1 MAGEMTAIRV
11 VAVDDE
17 PLARERV
24 STLVRETEGLELVG
38 EGSNGID
45 ALDLITRLEPDLL
58 FIDVEMPELSG
69 FGVIA
74 ALDDAR
80 VPGAR
85 APAVVFIT
93 AFEQYALQAFEVGA
107 VDYLQKPVTR
117 QRFAAAVARA
127 RERLDRRSAD
137 YWRALVAGASLAER
151 SRGVRTRFVVRRG
164 NTHHIVPA
172 DEVDWLDVADNYLSL
187 HVGAKTHLWR
197 GTMKQAEEELDGERF
212 VRIHRSV
219 IVAVDRILTV
229 KSHESGGHVI
239 ELRGGVQLRSSR
251 QYADRVRALLRE

>member
-1 MAGEMTAIRV
+1 MTAIRV
-11 VAVDDE
+11 ITVDDE

-24 STLVRETEGLELVG
+24 STLVRETAGLDLIG
-38 EGSNGID
+38 EGNNGIE

-74 ALDDAR
+74 ALDEAR
-80 VPGAR
+80 V
-85 APAVVFIT
+85 PAVVFIT
-93 AFEQYALQAFEVGA
+93 AFEQYALKAFEIGA

-117 QRFAAAVARA
+117 QRFAAAVTRAKERLGRRSPDYGQTLVTSATVAERA
-127 RERLDRRSAD
+127 R
-137 YWRALVAGASLAER
+137 GF
-151 SRGVRTRFVVRRG
+151 RTRFVVRRG

-172 DEVDWLDVADNYLSL
+172 DQVDWMDVADNYLSL
-187 HVGAKTHLWR
+187 HAGPKTHLWR
-197 GTMKQAEEELDGERF
+197 GTMKQAEDELDPERF

-229 KSHESGGHVI
+229 RAHESGGHVMEI
-239 ELRGGVQLRSSR
+239 NGGVHLRSSR
-251 QYADRVRALLRE
+251 QYADRVRALLR

>member
-1 MAGEMTAIRV
+1 MTAIRV
-11 VAVDDE
+11 VTVDDE

-38 EGSNGID
+38 EAINGIE
-45 ALDLITRLEPDLL
+45 ALDLITRLDPDLV

-80 VPGAR
+80 VP
-85 APAVVFIT
+85 AVIFIT

-117 QRFAAAVARA
+117 QRFEAAVTRA
-127 RERLDRRSAD
+127 RERLGRRPAD
-137 YWRALVAGASLAER
+137 YGLTLVSSATVAER
-151 SRGVRTRFVVRRG
+151 ARGYRTRFVVRRG

-172 DEVDWLDVADNYLSL
+172 DQVDWMDVADNYLAL
-187 HVGAKTHLWR
+187 HVSSKTHLWR
-197 GTMKQAEEELDGERF
+197 GTMRQAEDELDPDRF
-212 VRIHRSV
+212 VRIHRSA
-219 IVAVDRILTV
+219 IVAVDRILTIRA
-229 KSHESGGHVI
+229 HESGGHVI
-239 ELRGGVQLRSSR
+239 EIKGGVQLRSSR
-251 QYADRVRALLRE
+251 QYTDRVRALRR

>member
-1 MAGEMTAIRV
+1 MTAIRV
-11 VAVDDE
+11 VTVDDE

-24 STLVRETEGLELVG
+24 STLVRQTEGLELVG

-45 ALDLITRLEPDLL
+45 ALDLVTRLAPDLL

-74 ALDDAR
+74 ALDEAR
-80 VPGAR
+80 VP
-85 APAVVFIT
+85 AVIFIT
-93 AFEQYALQAFEVGA
+93 AFEQYALKAFEVGA

-127 RERLDRRSAD
+127 KERLGRRPPDYGQTLVTSAT
-137 YWRALVAGASLAER
+137 VAER
-151 SRGVRTRFVVRRG
+151 ARGFRTRFVVRRG

-172 DEVDWLDVADNYLSL
+172 DQVDWIDVADNYLSL
-187 HVGAKTHLWR
+187 HAGPRTHLWR
-197 GTMKQAEEELDGERF
+197 GTMKQAEDELDPERF

-229 KSHESGGHVI
+229 RSHESGGHAI

-251 QYADRVRALLRE
+251 QYSDRVRSLLR